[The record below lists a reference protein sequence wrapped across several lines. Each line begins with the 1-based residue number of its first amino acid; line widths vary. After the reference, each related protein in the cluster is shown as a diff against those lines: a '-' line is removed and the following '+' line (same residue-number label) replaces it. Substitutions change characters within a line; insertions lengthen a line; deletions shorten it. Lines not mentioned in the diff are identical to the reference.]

1 LFLLE
6 PISPELVLVDPTL
19 ARADFARV
27 VARSLP
33 ELATGLE
40 TGRAAADRAPPEPAA
55 PVALEAEVG
64 PRRLQGRVLPI
75 LLALSLAGN
84 GVLLGIRVGGGGA
97 SVAPSVVPS
106 STQTPT
112 RSAAASRPPVE
123 ARAAIEQRILAFV
136 VQSPA
141 GKLPPTLI
149 DQKTGLA
156 KNNLR
161 AVCRSAPSNA
171 FLCVVRPVR
180 HRPGEGLQVRYRPGP
195 NGHGSFL
202 WYPYRSG

>member
-1 LFLLE
+1 ME

-19 ARADFARV
+19 ARVDFARLI
-27 VARSLP
+27 AQALP
-33 ELATGLE
+33 ERPTDLE
-40 TGRAAADRAPPEPAA
+40 TDRVAADRAPAEPAA
-55 PVALEAEVG
+55 PVEREAEVG

-84 GVLLGIRVGGGGA
+84 GVLLGIGVGGGGA

-112 RSAAASRPPVE
+112 RPAAASRPPVE
-123 ARAAIEQRILAFV
+123 ARAAIERRILALV

-141 GKLPPTLI
+141 GKLPPTLV
-149 DQKTGLA
+149 DQRTGLA
-156 KNNLR
+156 KNNLQV
-161 AVCRSAPSNA
+161 VCRSAPSNS
-171 FLCVVRPVR
+171 FLCVVRPVG
-180 HRPGEGLQVRYRPGP
+180 HRPGEGLQVRYRLGR
-195 NGHGSFL
+195 NGRGSFT